1 MKTHKLKVLVMKNG
15 KIVIDD
21 LPVVEGDEVE
31 VSIQIL
37 DRVPVTYP
45 LHGAPFRYDDPFGP
59 AVDPSEWDALK

>member
-15 KIVIDD
+15 KIVIED

-59 AVDPSEWDALK
+59 AVDPSDWDALK

>member
-1 MKTHKLKVLVMKNG
+1 MKTHKRKVLVMKDG
-15 KIVIDD
+15 KIAIDD

-37 DRVPVTYP
+37 DPVPVTYP